1 MSSDFDLELN
11 PFFDDR
17 FQQRVERSVYDNPT
31 VKLAYL
37 KEGSLRSYRRN
48 FLSHTNTF
56 KGIVLKVEEG
66 FTGAASAR
74 ERTPTE
80 GSTPRELVIKETIR
94 LRVRIPEIHAH
105 IPLPCSG
112 DTIDYAALQRGV
124 VEMHPLFVA
133 RGPIAAT
140 ERPQAGDIVEVSFY
154 RGPEGGNQVDGIFHR
169 VYQTTLGASDASA
182 CVCADTLGPAA
193 RAYKSGVAYAPPRAN
208 LASPRRSS
216 DPALEQQLMQWRD
229 EAIRVARLNNIPVNG
244 FLALIAQ
251 ESAWDPV
258 AISPVGAVGLVQL
271 MPATARQLGLRVD
284 SSVDEREDPYKS
296 LEAGARYISQTIPSE
311 LDSST
316 RRKLSGAGI
325 TRSNPNGGREY
336 WDRVL
341 SAYNAG
347 SGTVNRAINNSG
359 NGVFDWREN
368 LPKDETRHYI
378 HNLTPY
384 FVGEMGSYDEAGA
397 FFEQVGANS
406 GYTATPSAPPTPSLS
421 TDSELEEFTNSLGL
435 NPSGRSQLIS
445 D

>member
-1 MSSDFDLELN
+1 MPSDFDLELN
-11 PFFDDR
+11 PYFDDR

-31 VKLAYL
+31 ITLAYL
-37 KEGSLRSYRRN
+37 KEGSLKSYRRN

-66 FTGAASAR
+66 FTGAATAR
-74 ERTPTE
+74 ERTPAE
-80 GSTPRELVIKETIR
+80 GDTPRELEVKNTFR
-94 LRVRIPEIHAH
+94 VRVRIPEVHAH

-133 RGPIAAT
+133 RGIPG
-140 ERPQAGDIVEVSFY
+140 EPPSAGDIVEVSFY

-169 VYQTTLGASDASA
+169 VYQKGLGASDASA
-182 CVCADTLGPAA
+182 CVCADVPGFSVS
-193 RAYKSGVAYAPPRAN
+193 RYKSGVAYGAPRSN

-216 DPALEQQLMQWRD
+216 DPELERLLMQWRD
-229 EAIRVARLNNIPVNG
+229 EAIRVARANNIPVNG
-244 FLALIAQ
+244 FLALITQ

-258 AISPVGAVGLVQL
+258 AVSPVGAVGLVQL
-271 MPATARQLGLRVD
+271 MPATARQLGLTVD
-284 SSVDEREDPYKS
+284 SSIDEREDPYKS
-296 LEAGARYISQTIPSE
+296 LAAGARYISQTIPGE
-311 LDSST
+311 LDSPA
-316 RRKLSGAGI
+316 RRKLSGSGI
-325 TRSNPNGGREY
+325 TRTNPNGGREY

-359 NGVFDWREN
+359 NGVFDWRDN

-384 FVGEMGSYDEAGA
+384 FVGEMGSVD
-397 FFEQVGANS
+397 
-406 GYTATPSAPPTPSLS
+406 TPEIPISDMGTTTYGTEPLS
-421 TDSELEEFTNSLGL
+421 TPLPANTTDPELEEFVNNLGL
-435 NPSGRSQLIS
+435 SPAGRSELIIG

>member
-1 MSSDFDLELN
+1 MTSAFDLELN
-11 PFFDDR
+11 PYFDDR
-17 FQQRVERSVYDNPT
+17 FQQRVENSVYDNPT
-31 VKLAYL
+31 VALAYL
-37 KEGSLRSYRRN
+37 KEGSLKSYRRN

-66 FTGAASAR
+66 FTGAAAAR

-80 GSTPRELVIKETIR
+80 GSTPRELEVKNTFR
-94 LRVRIPEIHAH
+94 VRVRIPEVHAH

-133 RGPIAAT
+133 RDVPGEP
-140 ERPQAGDIVEVSFY
+140 PSAGDIVEVSFY

-169 VYQTTLGASDASA
+169 VYQKDLGAADASA
-182 CVCADTLGPAA
+182 CVCADVSGPSAN
-193 RAYKSGVAYAPPRAN
+193 RYKAGRAYAPPRSD

-216 DPALEQQLMQWRD
+216 DPAFEQQLMEWRD

-271 MPATARQLGLRVD
+271 MPATARQLGLTVD
-284 SSVDEREDPYKS
+284 SSIDEREDPYKS
-296 LEAGARYISQTIPSE
+296 LEAGARYISQTIPGE
-311 LDSST
+311 LDSPA
-316 RRKLSGAGI
+316 RRKLSGSGI
-325 TRSNPNGGREY
+325 TRTNPNGGREY

-384 FVGEMGSYDEAGA
+384 FVGEMGSIDTPEAP
-397 FFEQVGANS
+397 QRNTS
-406 GYTATPSAPPTPSLS
+406 MTGYNTESTTTSLPATS
-421 TDSELEEFTNSLGL
+421 TDSEYEDFVNSLGL
-435 NPSGRSQLIS
+435 SPNGRSQLIS
-445 D
+445 TND